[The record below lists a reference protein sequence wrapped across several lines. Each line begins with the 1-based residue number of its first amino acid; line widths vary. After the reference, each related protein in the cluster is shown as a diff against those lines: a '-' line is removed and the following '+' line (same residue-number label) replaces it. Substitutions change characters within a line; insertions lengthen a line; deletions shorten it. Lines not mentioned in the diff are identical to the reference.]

1 MLCTRYRPRYLQRTC
16 CAHVTGRAA
25 DAHHATR
32 AELRSSAVRPPA
44 ARRVRCAA
52 EPRAGIHLGRQAGM
66 MVEMSSRVTSY
77 YSTSRTPHS
86 ITLHCSEMR
95 MRVPAYL
102 VTYFAAA
109 LPARPR
115 REFEPVLTNL
125 RPRRGGAS
133 QGGRWRQARALKK
146 VETDTVSELRAYFVS
161 HTARSPLYTIPS
173 AVLT

>member
-1 MLCTRYRPRYLQRTC
+1 
-16 CAHVTGRAA
+16 
-25 DAHHATR
+25 
-32 AELRSSAVRPPA
+32 
-44 ARRVRCAA
+44 
-52 EPRAGIHLGRQAGM
+52 
-66 MVEMSSRVTSY
+66 
-77 YSTSRTPHS
+77 
-86 ITLHCSEMR
+86 MR

-146 VETDTVSELRAYFVS
+146 VETDTELRAYFLTRRVHPCIRYHRPFLYS
-161 HTARSPLYTIPS
+161 SNKLYTTYFNFNLGHIYLRIALGPRWVDAWEPRARRGSPPGTALAYGRELQLAPS
-173 AVLT
+173 EETLEEEQKCSVIVIYKA